1 MRKAWLFAL
10 TAALVAGAML
20 WGSTP
25 SALAVKAFSD
35 QFRAKY
41 VKEKPA
47 NDKEKAFA
55 EAVTK
60 AKCLVCHEGKS
71 KKNRN
76 RYGKQLAEL
85 LDKKTDKEN
94 VEKIQK
100 ALDRV
105 AKMKSEPKK
114 KDSPTFGELIAA
126 GKLPGGEPKK
136 EKKEEKTQP

>member
-1 MRKAWLFAL
+1 MKKRLLYPVSGVLVA
-10 TAALVAGAML
+10 AALLGWV
-20 WGSTP
+20 TP
-25 SALAVKAFSD
+25 SAQAIKPFSD
-35 QFRAKY
+35 QFKAKY

-47 NDKEKAFA
+47 NDKEKALA
-55 EAVTK
+55 EAV
-60 AKCLVCHEGKS
+60 AKVKRLVCHEGRS

-94 VEKIQK
+94 VEKIKK

-105 AKMKSEPKK
+105 AKTKVDAKK
-114 KDSPTFGELIAA
+114 KDSPTFGDLIAQ

-136 EKKEEKTQP
+136 DEKKE

>member
-10 TAALVAGAML
+10 TAALVVAAVL

-25 SALAVKAFSD
+25 SALAIKPFSD

-47 NDKEKAFA
+47 NDKEKALA
-55 EAVTK
+55 EAVVK
-60 AKCLVCHEGKS
+60 AKCLVCHESKS

-76 RYGKQLAEL
+76 PYGRQLAEL
-85 LDKKTDKEN
+85 LDKKTDQEN
-94 VEKIQK
+94 VEKIRK
-100 ALDRV
+100 AMDKV
-105 AKMKSEPKK
+105 AKMKSDPKK

-126 GKLPGGEPKK
+126 GKLPGGEPKQ
-136 EKKEEKTQP
+136 EKKEQTQP